1 MNLNLPINLFDLALM
16 VILTLGISAG
26 RKNGMSG
33 ELFDAIK
40 WILILVGATLLYE
53 FLGGM
58 VAGKLHLSLLT
69 AYLLV
74 YVAIVFF
81 GLIFLNVVK
90 ERVGSKLAGSDFFGR
105 GEYFLGMVAGMVR
118 HACILMIGLALLN
131 ARYFSS
137 TDVVAMKA
145 FQTENYGS
153 DMFPT
158 WQTVQSVVFQ
168 KSLTGPWIRSNL
180 WFALMKPTKPQDASI
195 HSGEYILP

>member
-1 MNLNLPINLFDLALM
+1 MNLNLPINLFDLALL

-131 ARYFSS
+131 
-137 TDVVAMKA
+137 
-145 FQTENYGS
+145 
-153 DMFPT
+153 
-158 WQTVQSVVFQ
+158 
-168 KSLTGPWIRSNL
+168 
-180 WFALMKPTKPQDASI
+180 
-195 HSGEYILP
+195 